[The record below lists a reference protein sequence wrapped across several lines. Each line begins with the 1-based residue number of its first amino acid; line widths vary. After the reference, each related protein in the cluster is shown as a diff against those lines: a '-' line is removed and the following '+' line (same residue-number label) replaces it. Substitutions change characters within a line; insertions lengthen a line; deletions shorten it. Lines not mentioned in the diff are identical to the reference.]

1 MKVVRDVIL
10 YTHVSFTQHFF
21 SSHISHIHFRLRN
34 NCIRKK
40 NVFIYQQICVV
51 DCCCYFSIS
60 IISFEVCLFVVAILM
75 RTSNSDFFFLDEWIC
90 EFVYA
95 RIKLSKCLNMLMLSK
110 QMCFDIWLRDMRTE
124 LNGEISSI
132 DVVKGW
138 WLNTNYLLSLPK
150 KSHQTFMKQCP
161 GIWRYHHRF
170 PRINFTI

>member
-1 MKVVRDVIL
+1 MTKFYYSDECLCWRHIRLHWREAGGKNLMSSNEFPLRTLKYSQIIKVVRDVIL
-10 YTHVSFTQHFF
+10 YTHVSFTQLFF

-40 NVFIYQQICVV
+40 NVFIYQQICAV

-110 QMCFDIWLRDMRTE
+110 QMCFDI
-124 LNGEISSI
+124 
-132 DVVKGW
+132 
-138 WLNTNYLLSLPK
+138 
-150 KSHQTFMKQCP
+150 
-161 GIWRYHHRF
+161 
-170 PRINFTI
+170 